1 MPASRSARAMILAPR
16 SCPSRPGF
24 ATTTRILRLPACE
37 PAAEVSAVPSTAP
50 RLLHND
56 LLAHLHWVH
65 EAVDGPRA
73 PLPEPVLEVARPRL
87 ALRAPAAVV
96 LRHRVP
102 VLRAP
107 LPVHD
112 RALLDRDL
120 APVEEVVGEVS
131 DLDGRIARGAGDPHW
146 DGHDGEQSDQG
157 PRRPVSPCRSQR
169 PIGAIRRS
177 RPPTRARGRNRA
189 VPP

>member
-1 MPASRSARAMILAPR
+1 MPASRSARAMIFAPR
-16 SCPSRPGF
+16 SCRSRPGF
-24 ATTTRILRLPACE
+24 ATTTRIFRLPACE

-50 RLLHND
+50 RLLHDD
-56 LLAHLHWVH
+56 LLTHLHGVH

-73 PLPEPVLEVARPRL
+73 LLPEPVPEVARPRL

-96 LRHRVP
+96 LGDGVP
-102 VLRAP
+102 VLGAP

-131 DLDGRIARGAGDPHW
+131 DLDGRFARSLRDRHRNGD
-146 DGHDGEQSDQG
+146 DGEQSDERA
-157 PRRPVSPCRSQR
+157 RRPVFP
-169 PIGAIRRS
+169 
-177 RPPTRARGRNRA
+177 
-189 VPP
+189 

>member
-1 MPASRSARAMILAPR
+1 MPASRSARAMIFAPR
-16 SCPSRPGF
+16 SCPSSPGF

-37 PAAEVSAVPSTAP
+37 PAAEVSALPSTAP
-50 RLLHND
+50 RLLHDD
-56 LLAHLHWVH
+56 LLAHLHGVH

-73 PLPEPVLEVARPRL
+73 LLPEPVPEVARPRL
-87 ALRAPAAVV
+87 ARRAPAAVV
-96 LRHRVP
+96 LGDRVP

-131 DLDGRIARGAGDPHW
+131 HLDGGLRGAVRY
-146 DGHDGEQSDQG
+146 GHRSGGSDEQRYKRLRKRGS
-157 PRRPVSPCRSQR
+157 RCRSQR

-177 RPPTRARGRNRA
+177 
-189 VPP
+189 

>member
-56 LLAHLHWVH
+56 LLAHLHRVH

-73 PLPEPVLEVARPRL
+73 LLPEPVLEVARPRL
-87 ALRAPAAVV
+87 ARRAPAAVV
-96 LRHRVP
+96 LGDRVP

-131 DLDGRIARGAGDPHW
+131 DLDGRIARGAGDRRRNGAN
-146 DGHDGEQSDQG
+146 DKQGDQ
-157 PRRPVSPCRSQR
+157 RLRK
-169 PIGAIRRS
+169 
-177 RPPTRARGRNRA
+177 
-189 VPP
+189 